1 MTRPVVADA
10 VTVTVVQAAPD
21 TMVPYPFTELGI
33 TETAAARM
41 LAARVPLVRLG
52 RRRYARRSALLD
64 ALDALGQEQAHAKPA
79 AEPKTEDGYGALVDL
94 ASRRGGR

>member
-21 TMVPYPFTELGI
+21 AMIAFPFRELGI

-52 RRRYARRSALLD
+52 RRRYARRSALLA
-64 ALDALGQEQAHAKPA
+64 ALDAMAQEQAAQA
-79 AEPKTEDGYGALVDL
+79 ANGTTPKADDYAGLVAL
-94 ASRRGGR
+94 AGGRK